1 MVDASRP
8 GEQHICKINV
18 SENRRGNHEWA
29 TTDTT
34 ISIKHYK
41 WQRGES
47 RCSRSVRS
55 SRLLEDIGRCYIL
68 YLLIYYVW
76 NIFAVIS
83 ALKQRSVRLYLQ
95 LFVGGLTSCFRW
107 LCFLAYNGVQHILTI
122 WVTRRVSYKKQELL
136 SLRGCPS
143 SAPILVRSCC
153 FFLL

>member
-1 MVDASRP
+1 MLAKTEGVITNGQP
-8 GEQHICKINV
+8 Q
-18 SENRRGNHEWA
+18 
-29 TTDTT
+29 T
-34 ISIKHYK
+34 
-41 WQRGES
+41 QRFQSNITNDNGGES

-122 WVTRRVSYKKQELL
+122 
-136 SLRGCPS
+136 
-143 SAPILVRSCC
+143 
-153 FFLL
+153 